1 LKDVFLKFKLTL
13 FDRFELSGP
22 DRPIELTNKKLAALL
37 AYLACTAPLRQRRQ
51 TLATLLWGS
60 HFEIQ
65 AQQNLRQALF
75 RLRRALGPNAL
86 MSDND
91 EVWLAPGVIDS
102 DVVLLASLSGDASGP
117 SLAVSVDLYRGSLLA
132 DVDIAEEA
140 WTDWLGAERRR
151 LEGLAL
157 DTMIRYA
164 EWALQSGDAKSAL
177 KAARRAISVNTLR
190 EDAHRLIIQALAAT
204 GRKAEA
210 FKHYQDLVAFLKRE
224 LNTEPDAAVRWLV
237 AELRNT
243 QPPSRPPAVTENG
256 PAALDGELLPATR
269 VRPANSLGSSERRQL
284 TIMACNLVDPMA
296 LSARLDPEDMRDL
309 IASFHKAV
317 ADVVSRFDGFVAQY
331 LSDGVMVYF
340 GYPAAHEHDTEQ
352 AVRAGLAL
360 VDAVGTLKAASGMGL
375 QARVGIVTGLVV
387 VGEQL
392 EGGGAGQRVATGET
406 PTLAARLQAAAA
418 PGEVVIASGTHR
430 LIGRMFHC
438 RALAAIDVEGLPQS
452 VEAWQVYGE
461 AAGVS
466 RFQARRAG
474 ALSPLV
480 GRQEEIGLLL
490 RRWGRVKLGKGQVA
504 LLSGDPGIGKSR
516 IAESLLNW
524 LDDAPQA
531 PLRYFCS
538 PHHTSSPLYPFIA
551 QIERAAGFEPGSSA
565 TAKLDRLEALLT
577 PITKSVPRDT
587 ALVAELLG
595 IPAGN
600 RYPALPVS
608 SQQKREMTLTA
619 LLDQLDGASAQDS
632 VLMVF
637 EDLHWI
643 DPTSQDLL
651 ARMVARI
658 ANLPVL
664 LVVTTRPGVP
674 PPWIGQ
680 PHVTMLTLN
689 RLDRRDSAGI
699 IAGVTRDKALPDTVV
714 EQVLARADGVPL
726 FIEELTSALLESGL
740 LRETQDRYVLEG
752 PLPTLALPATLQA
765 SLTARLDR
773 LASVK
778 GVAQICAAIGREFSH
793 ELIAAVSALAA
804 TDLDAALERLITSSL
819 ISRRGTPPDATYSFR
834 HALVQ
839 DAAYATMLRSRRRQ
853 LHASIAAAL
862 VERFPAMAERRPEVV
877 ALHFTE
883 AALASEAIGYWLKA
897 GRLAHARWANREAV
911 ASFEQALHLLEAQPK
926 TREALEQAIDLRFE
940 LRTSLLPLGEFER
953 IFSYLREAESLARSL
968 DDQRRLGQMFVH
980 MCFNLAVTGR
990 PTEALGFGQGAQ
1002 VIAESLGDVPLQ
1014 VMGSLYLG
1022 VACIYTGD
1030 YRQAED
1036 LFLKVLRLLDGDLS
1050 RERFGLAG
1058 FPAVTA
1064 RSFLTWVF
1072 TDQAEFKKGIAHG
1085 QEGVRLAEALDHPYS
1100 LAHACWVLA
1109 HLRITRGELDH
1120 AVDLLERG
1128 LALSSK
1134 WNLTYFSAANMGML
1148 GYAYALSGR
1157 KAEGIVLLEQ
1167 ALSVSQNMQYRV
1179 VQPQFLVFLGEA
1191 YLLADRLDDALECA
1205 GRALI
1210 SAREG
1215 GQRSYEAWA
1224 LRLLGEVNTR
1234 YDPPN
1239 GAEDRYSGALVLA
1252 EELGMR
1258 PLIAHCHF
1266 GLAKMYR
1273 RMSMPE
1279 REQEHLTVARAMYRE
1294 MNMASWLRRAAAESL

>member
-1 LKDVFLKFKLTL
+1 MFPKFKLSL
-13 FDRFELSGP
+13 FARFELSGP
-22 DRPIELTNKKLAALL
+22 DGPIELTNKKLAALL

-51 TLATLLWGS
+51 KLATLLWGS

-75 RLRRALGPNAL
+75 RLRRALGADAL
-86 MSDND
+86 MSDDD
-91 EVWLAPGVIDS
+91 EVWLAPGVIDC
-102 DVVLLASLSGDASGP
+102 DVALLASLSGDASGS
-117 SLAVSVDLYRGSLLA
+117 SLAVAIDLYQGSLLA

-140 WTDWLGAERRR
+140 WADWLGAERRR

-164 EWALQSGDAKSAL
+164 ERALQSDDAKSAL
-177 KAARRAISVNTLR
+177 KAAHRAISVNALR

-210 FKHYQDLVAFLKRE
+210 LKHYQDHVALLKRE
-224 LNTEPDAAVRWLV
+224 LNTEPDAATRWLV
-237 AELRNT
+237 AELRST
-243 QPPSRPPAVTENG
+243 QPPGRPPAVTETG
-256 PAALDGELLPATR
+256 PAARDGEPLPAAM
-269 VRPANSLGSSERRQL
+269 VRRAHSSGSSERRQL
-284 TIMACNLVDPMA
+284 TIMACNLVDPVA

-317 ADVVSRFDGFVAQY
+317 ADVVARFDGFVAHY

-340 GYPAAHEHDTEQ
+340 GYPAAHEHDAEQ
-352 AVRAGLAL
+352 AVRSGLAL
-360 VDAVGTLKAASGMGL
+360 VDAVGTLKAASDMAL
-375 QARVGIVTGLVV
+375 RARVGIATGLVV
-387 VGEQL
+387 VGGQL

-406 PTLAARLQAAAA
+406 PILAARLQAAAA

-430 LIGRMFHC
+430 LVGRMFDC
-438 RALAAIDVEGLPQS
+438 RPLAAIGGEGLPQP
-452 VEAWQVYGE
+452 VKAWQVQGE
-461 AAGVS
+461 VAGIS
-466 RFQARRAG
+466 RFEARRAG

-490 RRWGRVKLGKGQVA
+490 RRWDRVKLGEGQVA
-504 LLSGDPGIGKSR
+504 LLTGEPGIGKSR
-516 IAESLLNW
+516 IAESLLDR
-524 LDDAPQA
+524 LDDAPRVRF
-531 PLRYFCS
+531 RYFCS

-551 QIERAAGFEPGSSA
+551 QLERAAGFEPGSTA
-565 TAKLDRLEALLT
+565 NAKLDRLEALLT
-577 PITKSVPRDT
+577 PTARNVPRDM

-595 IPAGN
+595 IPAGD
-600 RYPALPVS
+600 RYPALSVS

-619 LLDQLDGASAQDS
+619 LLDQLDGAAAQGPILI
-632 VLMVF
+632 VL

-651 ARMVARI
+651 DRVVARV
-658 ANLPVL
+658 AGLPVL
-664 LVVTTRPGVP
+664 LVVTVRPELQPSWV
-674 PPWIGQ
+674 GQ
-680 PHVTMLTLN
+680 PHVTMLPLS
-689 RLDRRDSAGI
+689 RLGRHDSAGI
-699 IAGVTRDKALPDTVV
+699 VAGVTGDKALPDTVV

-726 FIEELTSALLESGL
+726 FIEELTNALLESGL
-740 LRETQDRYVLEG
+740 LRETRDRYVLEG

-765 SLTARLDR
+765 SLMARLDR

-778 GVAQICAAIGREFSH
+778 EVAQIGAAIGREFSH
-793 ELIAAVSALAA
+793 ELIAAVSALAVL
-804 TDLDAALERLITSSL
+804 DLDAALERLIASGL

-839 DAAYATMLRSRRRQ
+839 DAAYATMLKSRRRQ

-862 VERFPAMAERRPEVV
+862 VEGFPAMAERRPEVV
-877 ALHFTE
+877 ARHFTE
-883 AALASEAIGYWLKA
+883 GARASEAIDYWVKA
-897 GRLAHARWANREAV
+897 GRLAHDRWANREAV
-911 ASFEQALHLLEAQPK
+911 ASFEQALHLLETQPK
-926 TREALEQAIDLRFE
+926 IRETLEQAIDLRFE

-953 IFSYLREAESLARSL
+953 IFSYLREAEGLARSL

-1002 VIAESLGDVPLQ
+1002 AIAESLGDVPLQ

-1072 TDQAEFKKGIAHG
+1072 ADQAKFKKGIAHG

-1100 LAHACWVLA
+1100 LAHARWVLA
-1109 HLRITRGELDH
+1109 HLRIVRGELDL

-1128 LALSSK
+1128 LALSSE

-1157 KAEGIVLLEQ
+1157 NAEGIALLEQ
-1167 ALSVSQNMQYRV
+1167 ALSVCQTMQYGV

-1191 YLLADRLDDALECA
+1191 YLLAGRLDDALECA

-1224 LRLLGEVNTR
+1224 LRLLGEVNVR
-1234 YDPPN
+1234 CDPPD
-1239 GAEDRYSGALVLA
+1239 GAEDRYRGALVLA
-1252 EELGMR
+1252 EKLGMR
-1258 PLIAHCHF
+1258 PLVAHCHF
-1266 GLAKMYR
+1266 GLAKLYR
-1273 RMSMPE
+1273 RTSTPE
-1279 REQEHLTVARAMYRE
+1279 QEQEHLAVATTMYRK
-1294 MNMASWLRRAAAESL
+1294 MNMASWLRQAAVEASS